1 MFLSAL
7 GTVSGQDFCILFR
20 IQNDRFVVYITINHQ
35 PSTNNS
41 NYFSVYGVA
50 FTQISKPIKSEL
62 ERLTES

>member
-35 PSTNNS
+35 PI
-41 NYFSVYGVA
+41 
-50 FTQISKPIKSEL
+50 TQTIFQYMALRSPK
-62 ERLTES
+62 

>member
-35 PSTNNS
+35 PSTINHQPI
-41 NYFSVYGVA
+41 
-50 FTQISKPIKSEL
+50 TQTIFQYMALRSPK
-62 ERLTES
+62 